1 MPVDEKVELRK
12 GFKNVYFDR
21 SEIGSV
27 DPAGKLHYRGYSI
40 HDLAERSTFEETSYL
55 LLHGVLPTTTQLCE
69 FDAAL
74 RACRV
79 LPSEVHD
86 AIRLTKS
93 AHPMDVLRTAVS
105 AMSSLDVDIMD
116 LSPEAT
122 IRRGIRLIAA
132 TATIVTTHA
141 RIREGKAPPVPN
153 TDISHAAN
161 FLWMLHG
168 EMPPP
173 EDARLIDKDLILH
186 AEHGVNASTFTARVA
201 ASTRAD
207 FYAAITA
214 GLATL
219 KGPLHGG
226 AAEGVMQ
233 MSQEIGTKENAES
246 FVGGVL
252 EGGGRVMGFGH
263 AVYRAVDPRS
273 VHLMEDARALGE
285 RKGQPEWFS
294 ILQAVTETKA
304 MQQRAKKGIHPN
316 VDFWAGAVYYLLDIP
331 EDLFVPVFAM
341 GRMPGWTAHIMEQYS
356 KKDLLRPRLAYEGP
370 LDVEYV
376 PIEQRA

>member
-79 LPSEVHD
+79 LPAEVHD

-141 RIREGKAPPVPN
+141 SIREGKAPPSV
-153 TDISHAAN
+153 
-161 FLWMLHG
+161 
-168 EMPPP
+168 
-173 EDARLIDKDLILH
+173 RDLMTHIAKASL
-186 AEHGVNASTFTARVA
+186 NASERNASAGGSKPPAVEPTDAEKDEVRPASRSIQNPCSFLVA
-201 ASTRAD
+201 HKTNK
-207 FYAAITA
+207 
-214 GLATL
+214 TL
-219 KGPLHGG
+219 N
-226 AAEGVMQ
+226 V
-233 MSQEIGTKENAES
+233 
-246 FVGGVL
+246 
-252 EGGGRVMGFGH
+252 
-263 AVYRAVDPRS
+263 
-273 VHLMEDARALGE
+273 VHKTNE
-285 RKGQPEWFS
+285 
-294 ILQAVTETKA
+294 V
-304 MQQRAKKGIHPN
+304 H
-316 VDFWAGAVYYLLDIP
+316 
-331 EDLFVPVFAM
+331 
-341 GRMPGWTAHIMEQYS
+341 
-356 KKDLLRPRLAYEGP
+356 
-370 LDVEYV
+370 
-376 PIEQRA
+376 